1 MAKSTIKVVLGSN
14 IKREAVLIN
23 PGISAA
29 EPSFNTDNP
38 QAGTDTPSNVIAT
51 GETSRSILKKVYGR

>member
-1 MAKSTIKVVLGSN
+1 MATTKIRVVLGDN

-29 EPSFNTDNP
+29 EPTFTPEDAATDAPN
-38 QAGTDTPSNVIAT
+38 NVIAT
-51 GETSRSILKKVYGR
+51 GETSRQILKRVYGR

>member
-23 PGISAA
+23 PSISAA
-29 EPSFNTDNP
+29 EPTFNTDNP
-38 QAGTDTPSNVIAT
+38 QPQTEPSNVIAS